1 MTARKYVY
9 FGLEA
14 FTGNAPLKFQGEEP
28 ILRRSDDTR
37 WYSGPAAE
45 VAGLA
50 ENEFRFV
57 GLIKFQ
63 ARRGSDALREGHT
76 LEHK

>member
-14 FTGNAPLKFQGEEP
+14 CTGNAPLKFQGEEP

-37 WYSGPAAE
+37 RYSGPAAE
-45 VAGLA
+45 FAGLA

-57 GLIKFQ
+57 ALV
-63 ARRGSDALREGHT
+63 RRSCPQDLLGQVM
-76 LEHK
+76 